1 MSQNIK
7 TNQVEDTLNK
17 NAKEYIPSKV
27 RMQKMKEFTNVQY
40 LEVDSDE
47 EEENDIQEKIDMI
60 EKEMIESEVIEEL
73 GKDMSEDED
82 MWFPMYRNC
91 ECCKGFVF
99 KCKGKTCADLGQCY
113 CKMKDD
119 VDIDDDEPGESD
131 DDILGIDM

>member
-40 LEVDSDE
+40 VEVDSDE

-113 CKMKDD
+113 CNMKDECD
-119 VDIDDDEPGESD
+119 KKLDGK
-131 DDILGIDM
+131 

>member
-17 NAKEYIPSKV
+17 NDKEYIPSKV

-40 LEVDSDE
+40 VEVDSDE
-47 EEENDIQEKIDMI
+47 EEENDIHEKIDMI

-99 KCKGKTCADLGQCY
+99 KCKGKACADLGQCY
-113 CKMKDD
+113 CKMKDECD
-119 VDIDDDEPGESD
+119 KKLDGK
-131 DDILGIDM
+131 

>member
-17 NAKEYIPSKV
+17 NAEEYVPSKV

-40 LEVDSDE
+40 VEVDSDE
-47 EEENDIQEKIDMI
+47 EEENDIHEKIDMI

-113 CKMKDD
+113 CKMKDECD
-119 VDIDDDEPGESD
+119 KKLDGK
-131 DDILGIDM
+131 

>member
-7 TNQVEDTLNK
+7 TNQFEDTLNK

-27 RMQKMKEFTNVQY
+27 RMQKMKEFNNVQY
-40 LEVDSDE
+40 VEVDSDE
-47 EEENDIQEKIDMI
+47 EEENDIHEKIDMI

-113 CKMKDD
+113 CKMKDECD
-119 VDIDDDEPGESD
+119 KKLDGK
-131 DDILGIDM
+131 

>member
-17 NAKEYIPSKV
+17 NAGEYIPSKV

-40 LEVDSDE
+40 VEVDSDE
-47 EEENDIQEKIDMI
+47 EEENDIHEKIDMI

-113 CKMKDD
+113 CKMKDECD
-119 VDIDDDEPGESD
+119 KKLDGK
-131 DDILGIDM
+131 

>member
-7 TNQVEDTLNK
+7 TNQVVDTLNK

-40 LEVDSDE
+40 VEVDSDE

-113 CKMKDD
+113 CKMKDE
-119 VDIDDDEPGESD
+119 VDNDGNDEPEAD
-131 DDILGIDM
+131 KNK

>member
-1 MSQNIK
+1 MSK
-7 TNQVEDTLNK
+7 KPSSTTNNTNNYIK

-40 LEVDSDE
+40 VEVDSDE

-113 CKMKDD
+113 CKMKDECD
-119 VDIDDDEPGESD
+119 KKLDGK
-131 DDILGIDM
+131 

>member
-17 NAKEYIPSKV
+17 NAGEYIPSKV

-40 LEVDSDE
+40 VEVDSDE

-113 CKMKDD
+113 CKMKDECD
-119 VDIDDDEPGESD
+119 KKLDGK
-131 DDILGIDM
+131 

>member
-40 LEVDSDE
+40 VEVDSDE
-47 EEENDIQEKIDMI
+47 EEENDIHEKIDMI

-113 CKMKDD
+113 CKMKDE
-119 VDIDDDEPGESD
+119 VDNDGNDEPEAD
-131 DDILGIDM
+131 KDK